1 MNTTGKG
8 PRGLF
13 AAPLAA
19 PDFFF
24 RISSNPA
31 TDLVLEQ
38 TLALALA
45 LARVT
50 QGAQVS
56 SHSG

>member
-45 LARVT
+45 RVT

>member
-8 PRGLF
+8 SRVLF
-13 AAPLAA
+13 AALLAA

-38 TLALALA
+38 TLALA
-45 LARVT
+45 RIT
-50 QGAQVS
+50 QGVQVS